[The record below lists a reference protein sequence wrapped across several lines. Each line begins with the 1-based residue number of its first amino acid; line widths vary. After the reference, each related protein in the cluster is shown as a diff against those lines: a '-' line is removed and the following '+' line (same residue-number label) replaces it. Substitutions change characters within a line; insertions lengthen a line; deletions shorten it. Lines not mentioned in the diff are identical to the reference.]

1 MRTVKN
7 YRETLR
13 RECLEDEN
21 YREDYRDYME
31 ISKV

>member
-7 YRETLR
+7 SSETLR

-21 YREDYRDYME
+21 YREVYRDYME